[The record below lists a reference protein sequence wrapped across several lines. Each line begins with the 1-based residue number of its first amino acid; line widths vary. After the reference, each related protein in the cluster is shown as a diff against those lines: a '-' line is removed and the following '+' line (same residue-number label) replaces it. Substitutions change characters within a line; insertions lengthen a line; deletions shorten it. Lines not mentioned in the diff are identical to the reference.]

1 LLVTCSLA
9 FIHTSGEFKLIRT
22 PLCET
27 LDDICLITHQSQQ
40 THDLLSTGSDSTI
53 STPSLKQKVDVP
65 PQHITL
71 LGIFDDQDQLIN
83 TIDLVFDTLNQ
94 RTEGIGDIIDK
105 GVRDPVGCYR
115 NVIFELLDSAS
126 DILGVRCTSKVE
138 LFVSSCP

>member
-1 LLVTCSLA
+1 M
-9 FIHTSGEFKLIRT
+9 
-22 PLCET
+22 
-27 LDDICLITHQSQQ
+27 
-40 THDLLSTGSDSTI
+40 
-53 STPSLKQKVDVP
+53 DVP

-71 LGIFDDQDQLIN
+71 LGIFNDQHQLVN
-83 TIDLVFDTLNQ
+83 TIDLVLDTLNQ